1 MHPKIK
7 KTNLARVLVLCLGA
21 AMVLVACSDTSL
33 RGTSSGW
40 SPVAAVAIPVD
51 SNGRINEGKDLDALD
66 STFTVTNV
74 TGFSVGQVLQIDDE
88 RLRITSIRDQDLT
101 VSRGVDNTSPQPH
114 ADQTSIYALGTR
126 FVLYVSTRQGDIK
139 ALIDDSSGTPLLHW
153 NVRQEGTQ

>member
-1 MHPKIK
+1 MCI
-7 KTNLARVLVLCLGA
+7 AV
-21 AMVLVACSDTSL
+21 AMVLVACTGGSL

-51 SNGRINEGKDLDALD
+51 SNGRINEGRNLDALD

-101 VSRGVDNTSPQPH
+101 VSRGVDNTRPQPH
-114 ADQTSIYALGTR
+114 ADQASIFLIGSQ
-126 FVLYVSTRQGDIK
+126 FVLYVSTREGDIK
-139 ALIDDSSGTPLLHW
+139 ALIDDSSGTPLIHW
-153 NVRQEGTQ
+153 NFRQEGAR

>member
-1 MHPKIK
+1 MC
-7 KTNLARVLVLCLGA
+7 LAA
-21 AMVLVACSDTSL
+21 AMVLAACSGSSL

-51 SNGRINEGKDLDALD
+51 SNGRINEGRSLEALD

-101 VSRGVDNTSPQPH
+101 VIRGVDNTRSRPH
-114 ADQTSIYALGTR
+114 TDQTSIYVLGTQ
-126 FVLYVSTRQGDIK
+126 FVLYVSTRGGDIK
-139 ALIDDSSGTPLLHW
+139 ALIDDSSGTPLIHW
-153 NVRQEGTQ
+153 NFRQEGAR